1 MIFVRKI
8 LISNTVAIISNNSIL
23 KCTAKRT
30 AEKLCYNVDALSISG
45 IAQPH
50 ESVTLPTRH
59 LSTSTIL
66 LAFKLVVPGA
76 TKSKDVIKKQAS
88 SSKSSK
94 SLPNEAHATTS
105 IDTPSLHSSDFVK
118 SKDANKK
125 VLSRSGSSRNVPNTT
140 QAQTGI
146 DEYSLQSSV
155 KKAPDEK
162 QYLSI
167 QALEKIKVNKENY
180 SKRSV
185 FTREED
191 ELIIYH
197 TKISGRRVST
207 FRDLNSKLMKT
218 HWRAIERRHNTLI
231 AENASTQRKRHK
243 RIWSISEDLALINHI
258 VKVSKMRARISEML
272 QYLAFIMYIH

>member
-1 MIFVRKI
+1 MA
-8 LISNTVAIISNNSIL
+8 LISSNSIF

-30 AEKLCYNVDALSISG
+30 AEKLYYNVDALSISG

-50 ESVTLPTRH
+50 ESLTLLTRH

-66 LAFKLVVPGA
+66 LTFKLVVPGA
-76 TKSKDVIKKQAS
+76 TKSKEANKKQVS
-88 SSKSSK
+88 SSKSSI
-94 SLPNEAHATTS
+94 SLPNKANTKTN
-105 IDTPSLHSSDFVK
+105 IDTPSIHSLDVIK
-118 SKDANKK
+118 SKVANLK
-125 VLSRSGSSRNVPNTT
+125 VVSSSVSSSNVQNKT
-140 QAQTGI
+140 QAHTGI
-146 DEYSLQSSV
+146 DKSSLKSSE
-155 KKAPDEK
+155 KKATYE
-162 QYLSI
+162 QECLSI
-167 QALEKIKVNKENY
+167 EALEKIKLHKKNY

-258 VKVSKMRARISEML
+258 VKVSTMRMRISEIL
-272 QYLAFIMYIH
+272 QYL

>member
-1 MIFVRKI
+1 MIFVPKI
-8 LISNTVAIISNNSIL
+8 LISNTVALISNNSIL

-50 ESVTLPTRH
+50 ESLTLPTRY

-66 LAFKLVVPGA
+66 LTFRLVVPGP
-76 TKSKDVIKKQAS
+76 TKSKEVIKKQAS
-88 SSKSSK
+88 SPKSSI
-94 SLPNEAHATTS
+94 SLPNEAHAKTK
-105 IDTPSLHSSDFVK
+105 IDTPSVHSLDFIK
-118 SKDANKK
+118 SNVANLK
-125 VLSRSGSSRNVPNTT
+125 VVSSSVSSSNVQNKT
-140 QAQTGI
+140 QSQTGI
-146 DEYSLQSSV
+146 DKSSLQSSM
-155 KKAPDEK
+155 KKATDEK
-162 QYLSI
+162 ECLSI
-167 QALEKIKVNKENY
+167 EALEKIKLNKKSY

-197 TKISGRRVST
+197 TKLNGRRVST

-218 HWRAIERRHNTLI
+218 HWRAIERRHDTLI
-231 AENASTQRKRHK
+231 AENVSTQRKRQK
-243 RIWSISEDLALINHI
+243 RSWSISEDLALINHI

-272 QYLAFIMYIH
+272 QYLL